1 MNLDANFNRPVPL
14 QKPDYP
20 DSAQIA
26 LPPLP
31 ERYLDLPWPDMPEK
45 MLVVIDGWN
54 DTPKALVGQW
64 VAESWGAL
72 FVDAEKVFRSLV
84 TASIIAGRDVNDYP
98 RIESWCEQAAVDIGF
113 TRDGGRALEAV
124 VAVNGVWLNT
134 KDLRTSGAVT
144 NRASFDLLW
153 RKVRQVL
160 RGCEFEDRVVLVGSD
175 LGLEFPHTPYK
186 LFFDNTQDNRDMS
199 ELAALAYPW
208 TGHLHN
214 YYGCKGVTFF
224 ERGVNTLFA
233 DANRAD
239 ACDLVA
245 IVLLESVARAHEMGF
260 LGGPLEVVLD
270 HGYMLANAA
279 RKRMRAIL
287 NEGSGC

>member
-1 MNLDANFNRPVPL
+1 MNLDAHFNRRVPL
-14 QKPDYP
+14 QKPEYP

-31 ERYLDLPWPDMPEK
+31 DRYLDVPWPDMPEK
-45 MLVVIDGWN
+45 MLVVIDGWD
-54 DTPKALVGQW
+54 DTPKVTVGQW

-72 FVDAEKVFRSLV
+72 LVDAEKIFRSLA
-84 TASIIAGRDVNDYP
+84 TASVIAGRNVNDYP
-98 RIESWCEQAAVDIGF
+98 RIESWCESAAVDLGF
-113 TRDGGRALEAV
+113 ARDGGRALEAV
-124 VAVNGVWLNT
+124 VAVNGLWLNAQ
-134 KDLRTSGAVT
+134 DLRTSGIVT

-175 LGLEFPHTPYK
+175 LSLEFPGTPYK
-186 LFFDNTQDNRDMS
+186 FFLDNTRENRDMS

-208 TGHLHN
+208 TGNLQN
-214 YYGCKGVTFF
+214 YYGSRGPTFF
-224 ERGVNTLFA
+224 ERHINTLFVDA
-233 DANRAD
+233 DRTD
-239 ACDLVA
+239 ACDQVC

-260 LGGPLEVVLD
+260 LGGPVEVVF
-270 HGYMLANAA
+270 HEGYMRANAT

-287 NEGSGC
+287 HGTSE